1 MGFKLVQRVS
11 MECYVNMG
19 MNSES
24 NFNALRGC
32 KRERERER
40 EINDQITYKLTDGI

>member
-40 EINDQITYKLTDGI
+40 ERDK